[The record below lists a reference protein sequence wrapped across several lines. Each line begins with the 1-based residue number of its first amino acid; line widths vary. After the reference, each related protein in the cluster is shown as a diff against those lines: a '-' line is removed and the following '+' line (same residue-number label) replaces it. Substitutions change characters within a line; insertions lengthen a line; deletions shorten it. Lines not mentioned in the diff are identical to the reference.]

1 MTPWLLRLPGLRRY
15 GTQLLHARHQL
26 TATIAKLDGLRERLR
41 VDRDRFA
48 SIVGRHK
55 ARQLEP
61 EVLRHVLRVRHTALL
76 AAAPD
81 DVVARRL
88 GEFLQRS
95 HSYALARGA
104 APAVAINR
112 GSVEGLTWCVPADG
126 SAPGGLADRIVREQ
140 WLPFHDILSTR
151 ELAVGTAM
159 IDIGA
164 NIGTTSIPRVALG
177 DFQYVYAAEP
187 DPANY
192 ACLVES
198 VRANGLEGRVLPD
211 RVAIGA
217 SDAQAVLRRGAQI
230 GTHHLVM
237 AAARPEDMPVTA
249 MRLDS
254 WIAAMGIDVQA
265 VTFVKVDTQGWE
277 SEVLAGAPALLA
289 QPHIAWQIEF
299 SPSLLKRSGA
309 SPDVLLAQLERHF
322 THFIDLGGSATPRAR
337 AVGALRESVAY
348 VERRERRYTNL
359 LLYHRSGAA
368 AS

>member
-15 GTQLLHARHQL
+15 GAQLLHARNQL
-26 TATIAKLDGLRERLR
+26 TTTIAKLDGLRTRLR

-48 SIVGRHK
+48 RIVGRHK

-61 EVLRHVLRVRHTALL
+61 EVLRHVLRGRHAALL
-76 AAAPD
+76 AGSPD
-81 DVVARRL
+81 DVTATRL
-88 GEFLQRS
+88 GDFLQRS
-95 HSYALARGA
+95 QSYPRARGTT
-104 APAVAINR
+104 PTVAVNR
-112 GSVEGLTWCVPADG
+112 GEVEGLAWCVPADG
-126 SAPGGLADRIVREQ
+126 AAPGGLADRIVRER
-140 WLPFHDILSTR
+140 WLPFHDILAAR

-159 IDIGA
+159 IDVGA
-164 NIGTTSIPRVALG
+164 NVGTTSIPRVVLG

-192 ACLVES
+192 ACLVEN

-237 AAARPEDMPVTA
+237 AAARPDDMPVCA

-254 WIAAMGIDVQA
+254 WVAAMGIDVNA
-265 VTFVKVDTQGWE
+265 LTFVKVDTQGWE

-309 SPDVLLAQLERHF
+309 SADVLLVQLERHF

-337 AVGALRESVAY
+337 EVAALRESIAY

-359 LLYHRSGAA
+359 LLYHRTGAA
-368 AS
+368 TS